1 MEIRPAEAASVSFNI
16 ERWTRTGHVPASDE
30 VVAEEP
36 LEIRVRAGDSAAYT
50 TLAVTMRTPGHDV
63 ELGIGFL
70 YGEGLITAPTDV
82 VRAQPSESEPNIVEI
97 TLGADRD
104 LGLLADARRF
114 YTTSSC
120 GLCGRSS
127 LDAVVAALKGRYVA
141 GDERIGAELLTALPS
156 RLRTRQTVF
165 ETTGGL
171 HGCGLFDT
179 TGRLLTVRED
189 VGRHNA
195 VDKVLGR
202 AFLDG
207 VLPASDRILVLSGRA
222 GFELIQK
229 AVMAGV
235 SVVAA
240 VGAPTSLAVELA
252 RTADQTL
259 IGFLGANRLNV
270 YASARRLLLDGAAGA
285 WADRPGAGP

>member
-1 MEIRPAEAASVSFNI
+1 MAIRPPETPSLPFAI
-16 ERWTRTGHVPASDE
+16 ERWTRAGHAPVTDE
-30 VVAEEP
+30 VVTEEP
-36 LEIRVRAGDSAAYT
+36 LEIRVRAGEQSAYA
-50 TLAVTMRTPGHDV
+50 TLAITMRTPGHDV
-63 ELGIGFL
+63 ELAIGFL
-70 YGEGLITAPTDV
+70 YGEGLITDPAQVIDARPCLTAPNV
-82 VRAQPSESEPNIVEI
+82 VQI
-97 TLGADRD
+97 TLATDRD
-104 LGLLADARRF
+104 LKAIADTRRF

-127 LDAVVAALKGRYVA
+127 LEAVASALKGRRVAGEAVVAA
-141 GDERIGAELLTALPS
+141 ELLTGLPPQ
-156 RLRTRQTVF
+156 LRARQTVF
-165 ETTGGL
+165 DATGGL
-171 HGCGLFDT
+171 HGCALFDS
-179 TGRLLTVRED
+179 TGAWLGVHED

-207 VLPASDRILVLSGRA
+207 ALPASDRILVLSGRA

-252 RTADQTL
+252 RSAGQTL
-259 IGFLGANRLNV
+259 VGFLGANRLNV
-270 YASARRLLLDGAAGA
+270 YSGAQRVRLDA
-285 WADRPGAGP
+285 GAGPVA